1 MNTPKDA
8 IQEALNPWADVDIPT
23 IDNTPLPEILN
34 KVAEEQIVNKT
45 SRLC

>member
-34 KVAEEQIVNKT
+34 KVAGRTNCE
-45 SRLC
+45 